1 MAKGRLYL
9 GPAGVINSSPL
20 SALSFWVSLLPGTH
34 GCSTFFTIPLSLLH
48 HSSQPLFAF
57 TWMDPDTCQS
67 QQLTWTVLPQ
77 GFRDSPNFFG
87 QALQRALQ
95 TLDLG
100 STILLQYVDNLLVRN
115 SSLHNC
121 LVHTATLLNVLGYR
135 ILLSKAQIASTAVNY
150 MGLLLTSI
158 SKIIPAQRL
167 RVLTQTPRP
176 QTKRELHCLLGLFN
190 FFLNGS
196 QILLSTQN
204 PSTKLLEET

>member
-1 MAKGRLYL
+1 M
-9 GPAGVINSSPL
+9 
-20 SALSFWVSLLPGTH
+20 SLFPGTH